1 MKRSIRRHHAERL
14 MKNRKNYYGGS
25 NKPYQLVDTPTP
37 CSCPMCGNPRKWFKY
52 RTQKEIQSIDELKYV
67 CYNAGMED

>member
-25 NKPYQLVDTPTP
+25 NKPYQHRYSTP
-37 CSCPMCGNPRKWFKY
+37 CSCHMCGNPRKWFKY
-52 RTQKEIQSIDELKYV
+52 RTQKEIEHLNELKDYV
-67 CYNAGMED
+67 AQQD